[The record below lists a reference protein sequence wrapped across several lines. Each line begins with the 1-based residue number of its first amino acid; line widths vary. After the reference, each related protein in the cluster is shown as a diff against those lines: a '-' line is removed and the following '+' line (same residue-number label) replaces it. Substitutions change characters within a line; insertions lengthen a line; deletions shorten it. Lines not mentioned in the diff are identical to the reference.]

1 MGYMA
6 TGTIKKITE
15 KGFGFINDGQQ
26 DIFFHLSSLD
36 GITFD
41 QLVEGQ
47 TVEFESEKSDRGL
60 RAVRVSTTE

>member
-1 MGYMA
+1 MGFMA

-15 KGFGFINDGQQ
+15 K
-26 DIFFHLSSLD
+26 

-47 TVEFESEKSDRGL
+47 TVEFETEKSDRGL
-60 RAVRVSTTE
+60 RAVRVTTSE